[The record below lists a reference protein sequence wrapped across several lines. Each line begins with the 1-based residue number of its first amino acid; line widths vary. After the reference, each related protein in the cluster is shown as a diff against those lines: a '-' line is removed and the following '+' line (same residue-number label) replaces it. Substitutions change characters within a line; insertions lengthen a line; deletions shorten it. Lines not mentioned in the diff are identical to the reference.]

1 MMPLMGGGNPSS
13 NLLMRPI
20 NLNQHPTGLPPNLLV
35 MFKARPPVKWFP
47 PAKARKTCKRLT
59 GIGKYLYLFGEKE
72 NEEGEE
78 KRESMILGEEKD
90 TDEDASDVDVNDDG
104 EIIEIDEETKR
115 KRKEEKEKF
124 ALLPAKTKKKL
135 EKGASQG

>member
-1 MMPLMGGGNPSS
+1 MMMPLMGGGNPSS

-78 KRESMILGEEKD
+78 KRESMMGEEKD
-90 TDEDASDVDVNDDG
+90 
-104 EIIEIDEETKR
+104 
-115 KRKEEKEKF
+115 F
-124 ALLPAKTKKKL
+124 
-135 EKGASQG
+135 

>member
-1 MMPLMGGGNPSS
+1 
-13 NLLMRPI
+13 
-20 NLNQHPTGLPPNLLV
+20 

-47 PAKARKTCKRLT
+47 PAKARKTCKRST

-78 KRESMILGEEKD
+78 KRESMMGEEKD
-90 TDEDASDVDVNDDG
+90 FEDEDDASDVDVNDDG

-115 KRKEEKEKF
+115 KRQEEKEKF

-135 EKGASQG
+135 EKGNVV